1 MSMPRYRVIHRHTG
15 ETWEVEASFAE
26 DARQVVGWPMGVCK
40 VFLLR
45 EGPFAEIVPPQI
57 AKQISPP
64 NPGSSH
70 ICPDCK
76 VSMLEATHQ
85 GEFWWQCPSCDLL
98 YQEWENRFY
107 QPDEL

>member
-1 MSMPRYRVIHRHTG
+1 MPRYRVIHHHTG
-15 ETWEVEASFAE
+15 ETWEVETASAE
-26 DARQVVGWPMGVCK
+26 DAREVVGWPMGVCK

-45 EGPFAEIVPPQI
+45 KGPFAEIVSPQI
-57 AKQISPP
+57 AKQIIPP

-76 VSMLEATHQ
+76 VSMLEASHQ

-98 YQEWENRFY
+98 YQEWENRY
-107 QPDEL
+107 YRADEL